1 MPSLL
6 AEGAFC
12 NGKRILLLLPTSR
25 YLCSIRRLFTS
36 SLTEES
42 KQLEED
48 IEAVKQKVD
57 DPMMCEKVRLFIYA
71 PPEIQQFYKEE
82 ACKFIKFT
90 DKIRL
95 TRRLLVAEEM
105 DLIAIVLRNS
115 EHPILSRP
123 QMYRVAKS
131 WEKYRQYLKHK
142 KELDDPDD
150 DEGPA
155 DEEAWLFED
164 LHLLGKLYSRL
175 RDREQLISL
184 IYEVGLFPTRPDFEL
199 TTSTTLGKHSRSIER
214 YNHDIL
220 FPTRP
225 GL

>member
-1 MPSLL
+1 MTYNSYSQQFWIYSLLSLL
-6 AEGAFC
+6 AERAFC
-12 NGKRILLLLPTSR
+12 KGEDIIIHLLSALR
-25 YLCSIRRLFTS
+25 YSFSFPRLFTG
-36 SLTEES
+36 SLMEES

-82 ACKFIKFT
+82 AC
-90 DKIRL
+90 RWPHL
-95 TRRLLVAEEM
+95 TGGIGLMTSSLATEEM
-105 DLIAIVLRNS
+105 HIIAIVLRNS
-115 EHPILSRP
+115 EHPLLSRP
-123 QMYRVAKS
+123 QMYRVAKA
-131 WEKYRQYLKHK
+131 WEKYRQYLKYK

-164 LHLLGKLYSRL
+164 LQLLGKLYSRL

-184 IYEVGLFPTRPDFEL
+184 IYEVCSFPNLPGPLGL
-199 TTSTTLGKHSRSIER
+199 
-214 YNHDIL
+214 
-220 FPTRP
+220 
-225 GL
+225 